1 VLIALDTSTLTL
13 SLALVERADGRLV
26 AVEQQALG
34 PPRKQS
40 EMLPAAVLDL
50 LQRHGLM
57 LKSLEG
63 IAVGLGPGS
72 FTGLRIGLATAKAL
86 AYAANL
92 KIAGASSL
100 AAIAMEGPEGALL
113 LPCSVVRRGEL
124 YVGFYRRGKDA
135 LEQTEPERTMTPAE
149 LAGLLSASGDR
160 IALGP
165 AIRSYQAEL
174 ESLGA
179 PATQL
184 RLEPE
189 HPSALAIAKLT
200 VFPAAQD
207 LKELFALEPHYIR
220 SSEAERNPA
229 FPPLPGP
236 PPSARILDR

>member
-40 EMLPAAVLDL
+40 EMLPAAIVEL
-50 LQRHGLM
+50 LQRHGQALN
-57 LKSLEG
+57 SLEG

-113 LPCSVVRRGEL
+113 LPCNVVRQGEL
-124 YVGFYRRGKDA
+124 YVGSYRRRKDA
-135 LEQTEPERTMTPAE
+135 LEQTEPDRTMTPAQ
-149 LAGLLSASGDR
+149 LAALLAPSADR

-179 PATQL
+179 PARQL
-184 RLEPE
+184 RVEPE
-189 HPSALAIAKLT
+189 YPSALAIAKLT